1 MENLKD
7 ELCLKPGTV
16 VFHDS
21 NGYGLRSGAQIR
33 YARDEQQTLI
43 LKAMEQNQFVLKA
56 LIDAVNNSGP
66 GKLQEGIAAVAVAE
80 FILNFEAYLRNGK
93 KE

>member
-1 MENLKD
+1 MENVKD

-21 NGYGLRSGAQIR
+21 SGYGLRSGAQIR

-43 LKAMEQNQFVLKA
+43 LKAMEQKQFA
-56 LIDAVNNSGP
+56 
-66 GKLQEGIAAVAVAE
+66 
-80 FILNFEAYLRNGK
+80 
-93 KE
+93 